1 MFTAMIRR
9 PLVWLLGILALFGA
23 GWLVYEPGRNAPQP
37 IAETA
42 DPPEADDR
50 EVERTAPE
58 PPATTPPGVAGDDVA
73 QAPAVP
79 SVTPEHLAT
88 EVAEADEA
96 ARERLAS
103 VPPATPEIAAP
114 QPAAAPPAADPEPVV
129 AAVPPALAPKGE
141 VIAPIEP
148 PGAERVPR
156 TAALEQDSTPA
167 RAPGA
172 DQEPPAAAGE
182 RVVDWAR
189 LRELAPGASAPSPP
203 NAPQPA
209 DQARGAPEE
218 MPVTVAR
225 TTPAPDELRAEP
237 GQSAGTGE
245 AAKPA
250 EAARLAP
257 EAEVIEP
264 SAPPGAGAP
273 SAPAIGDAAV
283 ERVPA
288 ASLVLDTIRR
298 ALAALL
304 GGPPE
309 ATHPPGQGAATV
321 EEPPAPVAAAKP
333 SLSEEPSAGQPE
345 LIRPSFDIIRV
356 ERDGRTVV
364 AGRAAPDAEV
374 ELRAGDRVID
384 RVRASRSGEWVATP
398 LEPLQPGGQ
407 ELSVA
412 ARSAGAPAIEAEQ
425 VVVVVVPEP
434 LQSQPAAVAVATPPA
449 EPVAVLLPKAGGGG
463 GRILQAPGR
472 LSSDGQLA
480 LVVLDY
486 DDSGRTRLIGE
497 ALPGVPVRIYVDD
510 PPSAEVLVEP
520 SGQWTAVLE
529 QKLAPG
535 DYTLRLDQLGGEG
548 RPVARLETPFTR
560 VSQPPVAGEAQV
572 DYVIVQP
579 GNSLWRI
586 SRRLFGSGFKYV
598 HIYDANQA
606 QIRDPDLIYPG
617 QVFEVP
623 AAAGTA
629 G

>member
-9 PLVWLLGILALFGA
+9 PLVWLLGFLALLGA
-23 GWLVYEPGRNAPQP
+23 GWLVYEPGRDVPQP

-42 DPPEADDR
+42 DPPEADDG

-58 PPATTPPGVAGDDVA
+58 PPATTPPGIARDNVA

-79 SVTPEHLAT
+79 SVTPERLTPEVT
-88 EVAEADEA
+88 ESGEA
-96 ARERLAS
+96 ASERLAS

-129 AAVPPALAPKGE
+129 AAVPPALGPKAE

-148 PGAERVPR
+148 PGAERASR

-167 RAPGA
+167 RTPAA
-172 DQEPPAAAGE
+172 DQEPTAAAGE

-189 LRELAPGASAPSPP
+189 LRELAPGADAPSPP
-203 NAPQPA
+203 TAPQPA
-209 DQARGAPEE
+209 DQAREPPEE

-225 TTPAPDELRAEP
+225 TAAAPDELRAGP

-245 AAKPA
+245 AARPA

-257 EAEVIEP
+257 EAEVVKP
-264 SAPPGAGAP
+264 SAPPGAGSP

-309 ATHPPGQGAATV
+309 ASDPPGQSAATV
-321 EEPPAPVAAAKP
+321 DEPPAPVAAVKP
-333 SLSEEPSAGQPE
+333 SLGEKPSAGEPE
-345 LIRPSFDIIRV
+345 LIRPSFDIVRV

-384 RVRASRSGEWVATP
+384 RVWASRSGEWVATP
-398 LEPLQPGGQ
+398 LEPLPPGGQ

-463 GRILQAPGR
+463 RILQAPGR

-510 PPSAEVLVEP
+510 QPSAEVLVEP

>member
-9 PLVWLLGILALFGA
+9 ALVWLVGILALLGA
-23 GWLVYEPGRNAPQP
+23 GWLVYEPGRNPPQP

-42 DPPEADDR
+42 GPSDPAGG
-50 EVERTAPE
+50 EVERAAPE
-58 PPATTPPGVAGDDVA
+58 PDATITPDTAGDNVA

-79 SVTPEHLAT
+79 SVTPERLAP
-88 EVAEADEA
+88 EVAESGEA
-96 ARERLAS
+96 ASEPPAS
-103 VPPATPEIAAP
+103 ATPEIASR

-129 AAVPPALAPKGE
+129 AAVPPALAPKAE
-141 VIAPIEP
+141 VVAPIEP
-148 PGAERVPR
+148 PVAERAPR
-156 TAALEQDSTPA
+156 AAAPEQDEMPA
-167 RAPGA
+167 RAPAA

-182 RVVDWAR
+182 RAVDWAR
-189 LRELAPGASAPSPP
+189 LHELAPGAGAPSGRQ
-203 NAPQPA
+203 AS
-209 DQARGAPEE
+209 DQARGAPED
-218 MPVTVAR
+218 
-225 TTPAPDELRAEP
+225 TPATIARATPARDEPAARPD
-237 GQSAGTGE
+237 QSAGFGDVAT
-245 AAKPA
+245 PA

-257 EAEVIEP
+257 EAEVVEP
-264 SAPPGAGAP
+264 SAPPAAVLP
-273 SAPAIGDAAV
+273 SGPATGDEAV

-309 ATHPPGQGAATV
+309 ATDPPAQSAAKV
-321 EEPPAPVAAAKP
+321 EEPPAPVEAVKP
-333 SLSEEPSAGQPE
+333 GVSEEPRAGEPE
-345 LIRPSFDIIRV
+345 LVRPSFDIVRV
-356 ERDGRTVV
+356 GRGGRTVV
-364 AGRAAPDAEV
+364 AGRAAPGAEV
-374 ELRAGDRVID
+374 ALRAGDRVID

-398 LEPLQPGGQ
+398 LEPLAPGGQ
-407 ELSVA
+407 ELSIA

-425 VVVVVVPEP
+425 IVVVVVPEP

-472 LSSDGQLA
+472 LSSGGQLA

-486 DDSGRTRLIGE
+486 DDSGRTRLTGE
-497 ALPGVPVRIYVDD
+497 ALPGMPVRVYVDD
-510 PPSAEVLVEP
+510 QPSAEVLAEP

-535 DYTLRLDQLGGEG
+535 DYTLRLDQLGTEG

-586 SRRLFGSGFKYV
+586 ARRLFGSGFKYV

-606 QIRDPDLIYPG
+606 HIRDPDLIYPG